1 MRKALYLMGIL
12 DDEDVEWIVSHG
24 HRLSIQKDDVLI
36 REGEPVDA
44 LFILLDGNL
53 NVSTGGSRVTTLLS
67 GEIVGE
73 ISFVDSR
80 PPSATVTAAQNSYVL
95 AIPRDLL
102 RAKMATDAWFASR
115 FFQALATFLADRLRT
130 TTGRLGYGGAVQD
143 ENQNAGDE
151 IDLEMMDSVSLAA
164 VRFDKLL
171 KRLQGATESLPDLVS
186 RTAEHPLGRLRRYR

>member
-12 DDEDVEWIVSHG
+12 GDEDVEWIASHG
-24 HRLSIQKDDVLI
+24 RRMGVQRDEVLI

-44 LFILLDGNL
+44 LFILLDGSL
-53 NVSTGGSRVTTLLS
+53 NVSTGGSQITTLLS

-80 PPSATVTAAQNSYVL
+80 PPSATVTAAQYSHVL
-95 AIPRDLL
+95 GIPQGLL
-102 RAKMATDAWFASR
+102 RAKMATDPWFSSR
-115 FFQALATFLADRLRT
+115 FFQAVATFLADRLRM
-130 TTGRLGYGGAVQD
+130 TTGRLGYGSASQD
-143 ENQNAGDE
+143 ENAVDE

-171 KRLQGATESLPDLVS
+171 KRLQGAADSSVDALQKS
-186 RTAEHPLGRLRRYR
+186 

>member
-12 DDEDVEWIVSHG
+12 DDEDVEWIASRG
-24 HRLSIQKDDVLI
+24 RRLSIEKDEVLI

-44 LFILLDGNL
+44 LFVLLDGSL
-53 NVSTGGSRVTTLLS
+53 TVKTGSTSVTTLFS

-80 PPSATVTAAQNSYVL
+80 PPSATVTAAQYSHVL
-95 AIPRDLL
+95 AIPRDLV
-102 RAKMATDAWFASR
+102 RAKIATDPWFASR

-130 TTGRLGYGGAVQD
+130 TTARLGYGSASQD
-143 ENQNAGDE
+143 ENRQHAGDE

-171 KRLQGATESLPDLVS
+171 KRLQGATGSQPQ
-186 RTAEHPLGRLRRYR
+186 